1 MQTTGVIA
9 VLAIICGVA
18 APFAS
23 LSAADPAQ
31 PTAPLLKF
39 DKPVTIVCLGD
50 SVTGVYYHTGG
61 VGAYPEMLGVAIQKL
76 YPEAKITIVNAGI
89 SGQAT
94 DAGLARLDKDVLS
107 KKPDLV
113 TVSFGL
119 NDMTRIPLETYKKNL
134 IEITKR
140 CQAANAKVVL
150 CTPQA
155 IIDTPGRERT
165 KLVAYVEAL
174 KEAAKEAGAAVCN
187 QLEAGEAFRNKDAW
201 NWRLTLSDQFHPNMD
216 GHKFMAQELC
226 KVVTGKEVS
235 LADVGPLSPAFAKTV
250 KKLKEGKPVRVLAMP
265 PYDTLIAPAL
275 KKFDPKAQV
284 EVTTWQSAGKT
295 LDELQKEANA
305 TVRKMRPDLVV
316 LAIPRETTPTADEA
330 FVNAYIW
337 IMNWSLAFGYLE
349 WDCFVVHPSV
359 TDPEKTD
366 PRDNLTRKLIGAQH
380 LHFVDRKKD
389 DKAPAAE
396 IFNRWV
402 EAAAAEAAKA
412 K

>member
-1 MQTTGVIA
+1 M
-9 VLAIICGVA
+9 
-18 APFAS
+18 PFVS
-23 LSAADPAQ
+23 LSAEDAPAK
-31 PTAPLLKF
+31 PETPLLKF
-39 DKPVTIVCLGD
+39 DKPVTVVCLGD

-61 VGAYPEMLGVAIQKL
+61 VGAYPEMLEIALQKL
-76 YPEAKITIVNAGI
+76 HPEAKITVINAGI

-94 DAGLARLDKDVLS
+94 DAGLMRLDKDVLS

-140 CQAANAKVVL
+140 CQAAGAKVVL

-165 KLVAYVEAL
+165 KLVAYVDAL
-174 KEAAKEAGAAVCN
+174 KEAAKDAGAAVCN
-187 QLEAGEAFRNKDAW
+187 QFEAGEAFRNKDAW

-216 GHKFMAQELC
+216 GHKFMAEVLC
-226 KVVTGKEVS
+226 KVITGKDVS
-235 LADVGPLSPAFAKTV
+235 LADVGPLSPALARTV
-250 KKLKEGKPVRVLAMP
+250 AKLKAGKPVRVLAMP

-275 KKFDPKAQV
+275 KKLDEKALV
-284 EVTTWQSAGKT
+284 EVTKWDISGKT

-359 TDPEKTD
+359 TSPETTA
-366 PRDNLTRKLIGAQH
+366 PRDDLIRKLIGAQH
-380 LHFVDRKKD
+380 LHMVDRKKD
-389 DKAPAAE
+389 DKEPAAA
-396 IFNRWV
+396 IFNRWI
-402 EAAAAEAAKA
+402 ETAAAEAAKG